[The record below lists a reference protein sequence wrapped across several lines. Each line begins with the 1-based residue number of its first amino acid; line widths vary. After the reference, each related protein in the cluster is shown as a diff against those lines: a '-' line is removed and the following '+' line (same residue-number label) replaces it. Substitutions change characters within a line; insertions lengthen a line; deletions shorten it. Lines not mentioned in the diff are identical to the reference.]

1 MYFWATQFIAT
12 NHVMKK
18 KGRNCTF
25 SNWEENSVGRDRSNE
40 ELEWSS
46 WLALITRLLFL
57 FFQIFHEK
65 LVQRSLCLSMK
76 TLVSGKI
83 CGACCKVHWEFTF
96 WQGIK
101 TSECH
106 YC

>member
-40 ELEWSS
+40 ELE
-46 WLALITRLLFL
+46 
-57 FFQIFHEK
+57 
-65 LVQRSLCLSMK
+65 
-76 TLVSGKI
+76 
-83 CGACCKVHWEFTF
+83 
-96 WQGIK
+96 
-101 TSECH
+101 
-106 YC
+106 